1 MAALFG
7 SFPTSQCQWMN
18 DLTDSVIVHVDG
30 DGRSTLL
37 ENMLAEQH
45 DSACQDSERT
55 SSRANES
62 SAADKDPSHWK
73 ELSQYKDQSH
83 GSRREGEHHTGGAA
97 SHKRQREEPSETN
110 SNKANREKIRRD
122 RLNDRFEELA
132 RALERSE
139 LARAD
144 RGSILVDAVR
154 VLAQLRAETSRLRGS
169 AQHMSEQIQE
179 LKAEKSELREERA
192 RLLANKQQLEDEV
205 RRLAA
210 SGAAQSTAATS
221 ATASMVSSASR
232 STAAVSPPL
241 GFAACAP
248 GSPGAVSM
256 MLHPVCE
263 PGKLGP
269 MGAPMGLMPV
279 PFMPGGMLHPLSPPH
294 SHLHR
299 PQPRSVQGKCAP
311 AGNHLGTGHPVP
323 SHPAAAA
330 AAAGDGGSAGSAG
343 ASGAASGAADS
354 PAAAATGGSA
364 GSAGAAGSPAAAA
377 SGPQYLHVPAMPYA
391 MSGMPPMGMWQWL
404 PQSPVESPYDQKLR
418 TLVV

>member
-1 MAALFG
+1 
-7 SFPTSQCQWMN
+7 
-18 DLTDSVIVHVDG
+18 
-30 DGRSTLL
+30 
-37 ENMLAEQH
+37 MLAEQH
-45 DSACQDSERT
+45 DSACHDSE
-55 SSRANES
+55 SRANES
-62 SAADKDPSHWK
+62 SAADKEPPSHWR
-73 ELSQYKDQSH
+73 ELSQCKEGLSH
-83 GSRREGEHHTGGAA
+83 GSRRDGEHRSGGAA
-97 SHKRQREEPSETN
+97 SHKRRVIWMQREEPSETN

-122 RLNDRFEELA
+122 RLNERFEELA

-169 AQHMSEQIQE
+169 AEHMSEQIRE

-221 ATASMVSSASR
+221 AAASVVSAAR
-232 STAAVSPPL
+232 PTAATPPP
-241 GFAACAP
+241 GFAPCAP
-248 GSPGAVSM
+248 GSPGAVPV

-269 MGAPMGLMPV
+269 VGAPMGLMPF
-279 PFMPGGMLHPLSPPH
+279 PFMPGGMLHPLSHPH

-299 PQPRSVQGKCAP
+299 PQPRTVQGKNPP
-311 AGNHLGTGHPVP
+311 AGKHLAAAGGGGAGGGG
-323 SHPAAAA
+323 SAGGAAAA
-330 AAAGDGGSAGSAG
+330 ASA
-343 ASGAASGAADS
+343 
-354 PAAAATGGSA
+354 
-364 GSAGAAGSPAAAA
+364 
-377 SGPQYLHVPAMPYA
+377 PQYLHVPAMPYA
-391 MSGMPPMGMWQWL
+391 MPGMAPMGTWQWL
-404 PQSPVESPYDQKLR
+404 PQPAVEPFDQKLR